1 MVKDYILR
9 SSENYGKK
17 CNFFLDGGWGS
28 WIFLTFFFRN
38 LLVHSWSIED
48 IQIGEKIYVLAI
60 YFNLTTSSVLNTLFS
75 PFLEHCMLWILIA
88 IVLFVITRVCTM
100 YLICDFCLFI
110 NTISKYGNVTIF
122 YTEIMIR
129 KVKLLS
135 FYRHKY

>member
-1 MVKDYILR
+1 MDFV
-9 SSENYGKK
+9 N
-17 CNFFLDGGWGS
+17 
-28 WIFLTFFFRN
+28 IFLKTY
-38 LLVHSWSIED
+38 WSIED

-135 FYRHKY
+135 FYRHNIRYFTYEEKIQITKHK